1 MIKMILKRIFQLIPV
16 LLITMS
22 MTFVITRVLPG
33 NPAVSILGP
42 QATVEDIAKMEEEM
56 GLHDPMP
63 VQYINYM
70 KRILT
75 GDLGTSYRYNR
86 PVADLIFEKLPN
98 TLQIAL
104 ASLIIAL
111 LIGVPVGIISAVKQ
125 YSLFDYISMIA
136 ALIGVSMP
144 SFWLGLMLVLIFSV
158 NLGWFPTMGMGVI
171 SNGIGDVISH
181 LFLPSLCLSFG
192 SMANFARISRSS
204 MLEVIDQD
212 YMKAVRAKGIRENV
226 VIIKHGLKNALPPI
240 VTVLGMRIAA
250 LMTGAIMIE
259 TIFSWPG
266 IGRLIVDAINNNDFE
281 MIQGTVLFMA
291 ILYVTVNLVV
301 DIIYLYINPTGI
313 SDVMGDCRK
322 YRSLFHA
329 DLCIDSDL

>member
-42 QATVEDIAKMEEEM
+42 QATAEDIAKMEEEM

-158 NLGWFPTMGMGVI
+158 NLGWFPTMGMGAI

-259 TIFSWPG
+259 TIFAWPG

-301 DIIYLYINPTGI
+301 DIIYLYINPKVSYESERRAG
-313 SDVMGDCRK
+313 
-322 YRSLFHA
+322 
-329 DLCIDSDL
+329 

>member
-42 QATVEDIAKMEEEM
+42 QATAEDIAKMEEEM

-125 YSLFDYISMIA
+125 YSAFDYISMIA

-158 NLGWFPTMGMGVI
+158 NLGWFPTMGMGAI

-226 VIIKHGLKNALPPI
+226 VIIKHGLKNALSPI

-301 DIIYLYINPTGI
+301 DIIYLYINPKVSYESERRAG
-313 SDVMGDCRK
+313 
-322 YRSLFHA
+322 
-329 DLCIDSDL
+329 

>member
-281 MIQGTVLFMA
+281 MILGTVLFMA

-301 DIIYLYINPTGI
+301 DIIYLYINPKVSYESERRAG
-313 SDVMGDCRK
+313 
-322 YRSLFHA
+322 
-329 DLCIDSDL
+329 

>member
-1 MIKMILKRIFQLIPV
+1 MIKMILTRIFQLIPV

-42 QATVEDIAKMEEEM
+42 QATAEDIAKMEEEM

-301 DIIYLYINPTGI
+301 DIIYLYINPKVSYESERRAG
-313 SDVMGDCRK
+313 
-322 YRSLFHA
+322 
-329 DLCIDSDL
+329 

>member
-181 LFLPSLCLSFG
+181 LFLPSFCLSFG

-301 DIIYLYINPTGI
+301 DIIYLYINPKVSYESERRAG
-313 SDVMGDCRK
+313 
-322 YRSLFHA
+322 
-329 DLCIDSDL
+329 

>member
-42 QATVEDIAKMEEEM
+42 QATAEDIAKMEEEM

-125 YSLFDYISMIA
+125 YSAFDYISMIA

-259 TIFSWPG
+259 TIFAWPG

-301 DIIYLYINPTGI
+301 DIIYLYINPKVSYESERRAG
-313 SDVMGDCRK
+313 
-322 YRSLFHA
+322 
-329 DLCIDSDL
+329 

>member
-1 MIKMILKRIFQLIPV
+1 MLKMILKRIFQLIPV

-42 QATVEDIAKMEEEM
+42 QATAEDIAKMEEEM

-212 YMKAVRAKGIRENV
+212 YMKAVRAKGIREND

-301 DIIYLYINPTGI
+301 DIIYLYINPKVSYESERRAG
-313 SDVMGDCRK
+313 
-322 YRSLFHA
+322 
-329 DLCIDSDL
+329 

>member
-42 QATVEDIAKMEEEM
+42 QATAEDIAKMEEEM

-63 VQYINYM
+63 IQYINYM

-125 YSLFDYISMIA
+125 YSVFDYISMIA

-158 NLGWFPTMGMGVI
+158 NLGWFPTMGMGAI

-259 TIFSWPG
+259 TIFAWPG

-301 DIIYLYINPTGI
+301 DIIYLYINPKVSYESERRAG
-313 SDVMGDCRK
+313 
-322 YRSLFHA
+322 
-329 DLCIDSDL
+329 

>member
-42 QATVEDIAKMEEEM
+42 QATAEDIAKMEEEM

-75 GDLGTSYRYNR
+75 GDLGTSYRYNW

-125 YSLFDYISMIA
+125 YSAFDYISMIA

-158 NLGWFPTMGMGVI
+158 NLGWFPTMGMGAI

-301 DIIYLYINPTGI
+301 DIIYLYINPKVSYESERRAG
-313 SDVMGDCRK
+313 
-322 YRSLFHA
+322 
-329 DLCIDSDL
+329 

>member
-181 LFLPSLCLSFG
+181 LFLPSPCLSFG

-301 DIIYLYINPTGI
+301 DIIYLYINPKVSYESERRAG
-313 SDVMGDCRK
+313 
-322 YRSLFHA
+322 
-329 DLCIDSDL
+329 

>member
-192 SMANFARISRSS
+192 SMANFARIGRSS

-301 DIIYLYINPTGI
+301 DIIYLYINPKVSYESERRAG
-313 SDVMGDCRK
+313 
-322 YRSLFHA
+322 
-329 DLCIDSDL
+329 

>member
-42 QATVEDIAKMEEEM
+42 QATAEDIAKMEEEM

-125 YSLFDYISMIA
+125 YSAFDYISMIA

-158 NLGWFPTMGMGVI
+158 NLGWFPTMGMGAI

-291 ILYVTVNLVV
+291 IIYVTVNLVV
-301 DIIYLYINPTGI
+301 YIIYLYINPKVSYESERRAG
-313 SDVMGDCRK
+313 
-322 YRSLFHA
+322 
-329 DLCIDSDL
+329 

>member
-42 QATVEDIAKMEEEM
+42 QATAEDIAKMEEEM

-125 YSLFDYISMIA
+125 YSVFDYISMIA

-158 NLGWFPTMGMGVI
+158 NLGWFPTMGMGAI

-259 TIFSWPG
+259 TIFAGPG

-281 MIQGTVLFMA
+281 LIQGTVLFMA

-301 DIIYLYINPTGI
+301 DIIYLYINPKVSYESERRAG
-313 SDVMGDCRK
+313 
-322 YRSLFHA
+322 
-329 DLCIDSDL
+329 

>member
-42 QATVEDIAKMEEEM
+42 QATAEDIAKMEEEM

-70 KRILT
+70 KKILT

-125 YSLFDYISMIA
+125 YSVFDYISMIA

-171 SNGIGDVISH
+171 SNGIGDVLSH

-301 DIIYLYINPTGI
+301 DIIYLYINPKVSYESERRAG
-313 SDVMGDCRK
+313 
-322 YRSLFHA
+322 
-329 DLCIDSDL
+329 

>member
-42 QATVEDIAKMEEEM
+42 QATAEDIAKMEEEM

-125 YSLFDYISMIA
+125 YSVFDYISMIA

-158 NLGWFPTMGMGVI
+158 NLGWFPTMGMGAI

-259 TIFSWPG
+259 TIFAWPG

-301 DIIYLYINPTGI
+301 DIIYLYINPKVSYEPERRAG
-313 SDVMGDCRK
+313 
-322 YRSLFHA
+322 
-329 DLCIDSDL
+329 

>member
-259 TIFSWPG
+259 TIFAWPG

-301 DIIYLYINPTGI
+301 DIIYLYINPKVSYESERRAG
-313 SDVMGDCRK
+313 
-322 YRSLFHA
+322 
-329 DLCIDSDL
+329 

>member
-63 VQYINYM
+63 VKYINYM

-301 DIIYLYINPTGI
+301 DIIYLYINPKVSYESERRAG
-313 SDVMGDCRK
+313 
-322 YRSLFHA
+322 
-329 DLCIDSDL
+329 

>member
-42 QATVEDIAKMEEEM
+42 QATAEDIAKMEEEM

-104 ASLIIAL
+104 VSLIIAL

-125 YSLFDYISMIA
+125 YSAFDYISMIA

-259 TIFSWPG
+259 TIFAWPG

-301 DIIYLYINPTGI
+301 DIIYLYINPKVSYESERRAG
-313 SDVMGDCRK
+313 
-322 YRSLFHA
+322 
-329 DLCIDSDL
+329 

>member
-226 VIIKHGLKNALPPI
+226 VIIKHGLKNAPPPI

-301 DIIYLYINPTGI
+301 DIIYLYINPKVSYESERRAG
-313 SDVMGDCRK
+313 
-322 YRSLFHA
+322 
-329 DLCIDSDL
+329 

>member
-42 QATVEDIAKMEEEM
+42 QATAEDIAKMEEEM

-301 DIIYLYINPTGI
+301 NIIYLYINPKVSYESERRAG
-313 SDVMGDCRK
+313 
-322 YRSLFHA
+322 
-329 DLCIDSDL
+329 

>member
-212 YMKAVRAKGIRENV
+212 
-226 VIIKHGLKNALPPI
+226 
-240 VTVLGMRIAA
+240 
-250 LMTGAIMIE
+250 
-259 TIFSWPG
+259 
-266 IGRLIVDAINNNDFE
+266 
-281 MIQGTVLFMA
+281 
-291 ILYVTVNLVV
+291 
-301 DIIYLYINPTGI
+301 
-313 SDVMGDCRK
+313 
-322 YRSLFHA
+322 
-329 DLCIDSDL
+329 